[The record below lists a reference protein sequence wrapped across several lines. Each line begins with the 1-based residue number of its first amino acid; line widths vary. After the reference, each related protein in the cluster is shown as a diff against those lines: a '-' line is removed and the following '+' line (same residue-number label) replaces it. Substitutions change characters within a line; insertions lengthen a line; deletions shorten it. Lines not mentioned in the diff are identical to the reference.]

1 MRSRNVFV
9 SQANC
14 KAKFKPNEGKQ
25 MKNAIKVIDAKIKEL
40 LNAQDEMITDDVT
53 LAVLQNRHQLD
64 SFDFDAFEKLRA
76 DVDTLSK
83 AKRLLTGE
91 FEQDQIPARLFLKN
105 FN

>member
-1 MRSRNVFV
+1 MCLYRKQIS
-9 SQANC
+9 
-14 KAKFKPNEGKQ
+14 KAKPKLNKGKT

-53 LAVLQNRHQLD
+53 LSVLQNRHQIE
-64 SFDFDAFEKLRA
+64 SFDFDAFEKLRT

-91 FEQDQIPARLFLKN
+91 FEQDQIPAHLFLKN